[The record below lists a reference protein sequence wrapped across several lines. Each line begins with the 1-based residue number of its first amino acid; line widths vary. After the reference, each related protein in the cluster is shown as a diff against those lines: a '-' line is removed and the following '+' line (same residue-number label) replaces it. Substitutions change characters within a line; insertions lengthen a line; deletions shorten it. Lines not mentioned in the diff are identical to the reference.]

1 MGPALPASHGPR
13 RWDVGQA
20 PCERRPDTRWSG
32 RAPPR
37 EQRGRSQSRP
47 ADRVRTE
54 EITLDTVNPI
64 QGGPRSTRPA
74 TMPPRVRLDG
84 AHHQWRKVPS
94 GELSIDPEADERL
107 GRATGRV
114 EAS

>member
-54 EITLDTVNPI
+54 EMTLDTVNPI
-64 QGGPRSTRPA
+64 QGGLAGAVKAAADAHPDQRIA
-74 TMPPRVRLDG
+74 LWFMDEARVG
-84 AHHQWRKVPS
+84 QK
-94 GELSIDPEADERL
+94 
-107 GRATGRV
+107 GRTTHRWWVKGQR
-114 EAS
+114 